1 MYVTVC
7 DCGNINELKQ
17 WKFCTVNYA
26 RFSLFNFVALTFRF
40 ELEILRFDFRFG
52 ELYDM
57 KSKLALSLIII
68 VIKTMM
74 VEMKMETC
82 RRLDDSGGHKKTA

>member
-1 MYVTVC
+1 M
-7 DCGNINELKQ
+7 
-17 WKFCTVNYA
+17 NYA